1 MRARYVS
8 PEHGQ
13 DDDIEV
19 IDDREEE
26 GDGSSTA
33 VEECVHPMK
42 PKLESLLNSLASANP
57 KRKPADNTPLSVYH
71 KAGFRLQHELGPNV
85 ATMWLLRFGPGL
97 ADLAAGLEDDSNEM
111 ISTVLQW

>member
-19 IDDREEE
+19 IDDRDEE

-42 PKLESLLNSLASANP
+42 PKLESLLGSLASANP

-71 KAGFRLQHELGPNV
+71 KGRVPA
-85 ATMWLLRFGPGL
+85 AT
-97 ADLAAGLEDDSNEM
+97 
-111 ISTVLQW
+111 